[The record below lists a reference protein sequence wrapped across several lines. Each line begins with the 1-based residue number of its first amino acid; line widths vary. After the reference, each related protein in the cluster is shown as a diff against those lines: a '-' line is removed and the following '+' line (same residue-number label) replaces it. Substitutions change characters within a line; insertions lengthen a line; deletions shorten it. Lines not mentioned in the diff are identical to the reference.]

1 MESDGGGRRSNAH
14 DTLVSAL
21 SADGGIVV
29 RAVSAR
35 NLVQDALIRLQ
46 LSPVPAQALGE
57 VAVCNLLLASGLK
70 DREQLQLTIAGNGPI
85 SGITSIAD
93 GHGDVKA
100 MLQGD
105 RKFTGQQDAS
115 GSREKSIRR
124 GIGRGQIQLVR
135 SHPDW
140 IQPFQSITEIRNVS
154 IPINVAFALLET
166 EQRTSAID
174 AGVEVSGALVQ
185 AAAGYYV
192 ERLPDASEETLQRV
206 EENLKG
212 LKNDSLSTL
221 FRSGLTAPDLVD
233 RILEGVGVMH
243 GTYSTGAPSYKCS
256 CSPERFLYRLKAL
269 PRPELEQIIL
279 KQEILEMTCAFCGE
293 VYHISW
299 DRVRK
304 LLDISEQEN
313 ELWREEAPPLA
324 NGTISP
330 RPSPSSEASSAIASS
345 LRLASLNREREE
357 QGRLGGGGDGADDTA

>member
-1 MESDGGGRRSNAH
+1 MREADRMAPRNARRRSVCALFVCAYLSNALRLRRDGAEERRVAFTPAFGVRRRTATPSSRTQNFLRMESDGGGRRSNAH

-140 IQPFQSITEIRNVS
+140 MQPFQSVTEIRCWMPSSMNQQS
-154 IPINVAFALLET
+154 MLGWRSAGRWCRLLLGT
-166 EQRTSAID
+166 MLRGCRTRQR
-174 AGVEVSGALVQ
+174 
-185 AAAGYYV
+185 
-192 ERLPDASEETLQRV
+192 RLCKEWKRD
-206 EENLKG
+206 LKG
-212 LKNDSLSTL
+212 LKNDSLSVL

-233 RILEGVGVMH
+233 KILEGVGIMH
-243 GTYSTGAPSYKCS
+243 GTYSTGAPPYKCS
-256 CSPERFLYRLKAL
+256 CSPERICFR
-269 PRPELEQIIL
+269 
-279 KQEILEMTCAFCGE
+279 
-293 VYHISW
+293 
-299 DRVRK
+299 
-304 LLDISEQEN
+304 
-313 ELWREEAPPLA
+313 AP
-324 NGTISP
+324 SQS
-330 RPSPSSEASSAIASS
+330 RSSSNRRSS
-345 LRLASLNREREE
+345 R
-357 QGRLGGGGDGADDTA
+357 